1 MIISGFSKDFPWY
14 DEEKS
19 IRFSNALCLLNPRQ
33 FSLSQ
38 MSDIYSFYKP
48 TKGFFLKTYKIKQV
62 MSLDLKIFS
71 PDTDIMILKENHY
84 LFGRT
89 NHGTY

>member
-33 FSLSQ
+33 FTLSQ
-38 MSDIYSFYKP
+38 MIDIYLFHKP
-48 TKGFFLKTYKIKQV
+48 TKGFFLMISKIKNV
-62 MSLDLKIFS
+62 MSMDLKIFS
-71 PDTDIMILKENHY
+71 PVTGIMILKVSHY
-84 LFGRT
+84 LFAHT
-89 NHGTY
+89 NQDIF

>member
-1 MIISGFSKDFPWY
+1 MFID
-14 DEEKS
+14 
-19 IRFSNALCLLNPRQ
+19 PRQ
-33 FSLSQ
+33 LSLSQ

-48 TKGFFLKTYKIKQV
+48 TNGFFLETYKIKQV

-71 PDTDIMILKENHY
+71 PDTDIMMMRVNHY
-84 LFGRT
+84 IFAHT